1 MFLELFC
8 TANTLTVY
16 VSYMSPL
23 HLYFTALSLLQR
35 PRPDMTH
42 VRSFLF
48 LFLKYSSVC
57 FDFLHTQHQFFLMFL
72 LQPNRYSLGRF
83 HPVELPRHHL
93 WCFIVIIFAFYEG
106 LTLHR
111 ILAVLLIAS
120 RRSMDHCEGYCDRR
134 FFMAVQPANAF
145 LPLVFFLLLRRI
157 ILHFDKHRH
166 WLAQDV
172 QLLLCRPDTATEDPP
187 PNRMSTVTPVFKRVL
202 FKSFCAHWT
211 LREIYRDRRV
221 FLFFNP
227 NRWDIKSDDH
237 NNLLLVF
244 RLDLRRH
251 NRDRWLFSSF

>member
-8 TANTLTVY
+8 TANTPTVY
-16 VSYMSPL
+16 VSCTSLL
-23 HLYFTALSLLQR
+23 HLYFTALSLHSVPVLIWPMFGVSFFISEVEQR
-35 PRPDMTH
+35 LFRLPAYSAPA
-42 VRSFLF
+42 FLI
-48 LFLKYSSVC
+48 
-57 FDFLHTQHQFFLMFL
+57 FL
-72 LQPNRYSLGRF
+72 LHPSRYSLGRF

-145 LPLVFFLLLRRI
+145 LPLVFFLLLQRI

-211 LREIYRDRRV
+211 LREIYRDRR
-221 FLFFNP
+221 FFPLF
-227 NRWDIKSDDH
+227 
-237 NNLLLVF
+237 
-244 RLDLRRH
+244 
-251 NRDRWLFSSF
+251 